1 MSTTIDAAIIKALVE
16 HVGGDSSGIPDGTIG
31 GGGATYTA
39 GNGIEISDENVI
51 SVADHQHTNLTTL
64 TIKQGLTSNTITTNL
79 ISCIDE
85 TQGITL
91 SANRGV
97 NIDTLKTTDIQP
109 INQTVRIGADVLIPN
124 GFRLSVG
131 SISDLVQTIQEL
143 QMKVNQ
149 LESKV

>member
-31 GGGATYTA
+31 GGGTTYTA

-64 TIKQGLTSNTITTNL
+64 TINQGLTSNTITTNL

-85 TQGITL
+85 KQGITL
-91 SANRGV
+91 SANKV
-97 NIDTLKTTDIQP
+97 NIDTIEISRIQP
-109 INQTVRIGADVLIPN
+109 SNSSIDLSADITIPT
-124 GFRLSVG
+124 GFRLSLG
-131 SISDLVQTIQEL
+131 HISDLEQTIAQLQSKVQEL
-143 QMKVNQ
+143 
-149 LESKV
+149 ESRV